1 MTTRPSAAGPQA
13 PAAPAV
19 RSDAAGPRA
28 GRPGAAVRG
37 GRRPGRWFTQVG
49 WRHVVGV
56 LAVAFS
62 LFPILFVLSA
72 ALNPLGT
79 LSSTELLPTGAS
91 LSNFGDLFER
101 TEFGRW
107 FLNSLLVAGGASCAS
122 IFLSSLAAYA
132 FSRMRFAGRRF
143 GLLTLLLIQMFPQ
156 FLAIVAI
163 FLIFTRVTDLWPSIG
178 FNTPWG
184 LLLLYMG
191 GALGMNTWLM
201 KGFFDTLP
209 RELDES
215 ATMDGA
221 SHAQVFF
228 RIMLPLVAP
237 ILAVTALLS
246 FIGTINEFMIAN
258 VFLTDTG
265 SKTLAVGM
273 FGLVAGER
281 NNNFGIFAAG
291 TLLTAVPTVLVFQL
305 LQRYIVSGLTAGAV
319 KG

>member
-1 MTTRPSAAGPQA
+1 MTSPSGTPVAAGATGTA
-13 PAAPAV
+13 PPV
-19 RSDAAGPRA
+19 NRNT
-28 GRPGAAVRG
+28 
-37 GRRPGRWFTQVG
+37 GRRRNRWFVQVG
-49 WRHVVGV
+49 WRHLVAV

-91 LSNFGDLFER
+91 LENFTNLFDR
-101 TEFGRW
+101 TAFGWW
-107 FLNSLLVAGGASCAS
+107 FFNSLLIAGVASFASV
-122 IFLSSLAAYA
+122 FLSALAAYA
-132 FSRMRFAGRRF
+132 FSRMRFSGRRV
-143 GLLTLLLIQMFPQ
+143 GLLSLLLIQMFPQ

-163 FLIFTRVTDLWPSIG
+163 FLLFTTITDLWPAIG

-184 LLLLYMG
+184 LLLLYLG
-191 GALGMNTWLM
+191 GALGVNTWLM

-215 ATMDGA
+215 ATVDGA
-221 SHAQVFF
+221 THAQVFF

-237 ILAVTALLS
+237 ILAVTGLLA
-246 FIGTINEFMIAN
+246 FIGTINEFLMAN
-258 VFLTDTG
+258 VFLTNSE

-291 TLLTAVPTVLVFQL
+291 TLLTAIPTVLVFQMV
-305 LQRYIVSGLTAGAV
+305 QRYIVSGLTAGAV

>member
-1 MTTRPSAAGPQA
+1 M
-13 PAAPAV
+13 
-19 RSDAAGPRA
+19 
-28 GRPGAAVRG
+28 
-37 GRRPGRWFTQVG
+37 
-49 WRHVVGV
+49 VGV

-91 LSNFGDLFER
+91 LENFTNLFDR
-101 TEFGRW
+101 TAFGWW
-107 FLNSLLVAGGASCAS
+107 FFNSLLIAGVASFASV
-122 IFLSSLAAYA
+122 FLSALAAYA
-132 FSRMRFAGRRF
+132 FSRMRFSGRRV
-143 GLLTLLLIQMFPQ
+143 GLLSLLLIQMFPQ

-163 FLIFTRVTDLWPSIG
+163 FLIFTTITDLWPAIG

-184 LLLLYMG
+184 LLLLYLG
-191 GALGMNTWLM
+191 GALGVNTWLM

-221 SHAQVFF
+221 THAQVFF

-237 ILAVTALLS
+237 ILAVTGLLA
-246 FIGTINEFMIAN
+246 FIGTINEFLMAN
-258 VFLTDTG
+258 VFLTNSE

-291 TLLTAVPTVLVFQL
+291 TLLTAIPTVLVFQMV
-305 LQRYIVSGLTAGAV
+305 QRYIVSGLTAGAV